1 VRAAFKKKQ
10 PQLESGRLI
19 FVDEFGVP
27 LALTRT
33 HARAPQGQRAE
44 GWERFERGPKMS
56 AISALG
62 RRGVFAP
69 MVIEGAVE
77 QLVFDQYVES
87 LLVPHLP
94 PKERVRLDNLS
105 VHYSPRASSLI
116 EAAGAQVEHFPT
128 YSPDFNPLEECISK
142 IKATLRKLKPET
154 ERALLKSLA
163 FALDQISRSDI
174 LGWFKHCGY
183 HT

>member
-1 VRAAFKKKQ
+1 M
-10 PQLESGRLI
+10 I
-19 FVDEFGVP
+19 FVDEFGVH
-27 LALTRT
+27 LAMTRT

-44 GWERFERGPKMS
+44 VGERFERGTQRS

-62 RRGVFAP
+62 MRGVFAP
-69 MVIEGAVE
+69 MVIEGAVD

-87 LLVPHLP
+87 VLMPHLL
-94 PKERVRLDNLS
+94 PKDLVMLDNLS
-105 VHYSPRASSLI
+105 FHYSPRASSLI
-116 EAAGAQVEHFPT
+116 EAAGAQVEYFPA

-154 ERALLKSLA
+154 ERALLTSLA
-163 FALDQISRSDI
+163 FALDQISSSDI